1 MLSSIFNISKGFF
14 LWLFCFFFHHTV
26 SHTNTH
32 TVQIVLKTW
41 LPRIPHFLGLELEHS
56 LHTNRSL
63 SDDEAI

>member
-1 MLSSIFNISKGFF
+1 MVVLY
-14 LWLFCFFFHHTV
+14 FFHHTV

-41 LPRIPHFLGLELEHS
+41 LPRLPHFLGLELEHS

>member
-1 MLSSIFNISKGFF
+1 MF
-14 LWLFCFFFHHTV
+14 L
-26 SHTNTH
+26 TNTH

-41 LPRIPHFLGLELEHS
+41 LPRLPHFLGLELEHS